1 MVLGEDTRGLWA
13 QSSCVLCLSL
23 THEERGRRPY
33 EAPTHMA
40 AGVRTRCGVVEHKNG
55 VGVGLGCPSY
65 HGSSRNGYEI
75 RRSVDRYMIRS
86 RRMKLVLVGGW
97 QPLLAQAAVAVL
109 VLRKRLQLTEGG
121 VSVAPF
127 LGALMC

>member
-1 MVLGEDTRGLWA
+1 
-13 QSSCVLCLSL
+13 
-23 THEERGRRPY
+23 
-33 EAPTHMA
+33 
-40 AGVRTRCGVVEHKNG
+40 
-55 VGVGLGCPSY
+55 
-65 HGSSRNGYEI
+65 
-75 RRSVDRYMIRS
+75 
-86 RRMKLVLVGGW
+86 MKLVLVGGW